1 MIEKPSLPETTLT
14 LESLDALKVLAD
26 PLRNQILEVLTP
38 KPLTINQVAAKL
50 GVAAS
55 KLYYHVNLMEKH
67 NLLRVV
73 DTVVHGNLIEKHY
86 WITAYQFE
94 IDKELF
100 NFQVDTPE
108 GTEQLVSMLLS
119 NLNATREDLQRSMYA
134 RHHQITHGAPQ
145 NPRNVLDRRD
155 IYRLPDE
162 VASQFHKRLHA
173 LLEEF
178 EQEAAQYENSQEE
191 GLTPWALSL
200 VFYPS
205 FYYEENQTGESD
217 DK

>member
-1 MIEKPSLPETTLT
+1 MTEKTSPPEAILT
-14 LESLDALKVLAD
+14 LESLEALKVLAD
-26 PLRNQILEVLTP
+26 PLRNQIMEVMTP
-38 KPLTINQVAAKL
+38 KPLTINQAAARL

-86 WITAYQFE
+86 WITAYQFK
-94 IDKELF
+94 IDEEMF

-108 GTEQLVSMLLS
+108 GTEHLIEMLLS
-119 NLNATREDLQRSMYA
+119 NLNATREDIQRSMYA
-134 RHHQITHGAPQ
+134 RHHQIAHGAPQ
-145 NPRNVLDRRD
+145 NPRHVFDLREV
-155 IYRLPDE
+155 YRLPDE
-162 VASQFHKRLHA
+162 VATTFHSRLHA
-173 LLEEF
+173 LVEEF
-178 EQEAAQYENSQEE
+178 KQEAAQYENSQEE

-205 FYYEENQTGESD
+205 FYFDEQQTGEAD
-217 DK
+217 E